1 MYKFANP
8 YLFFLI
14 FPLIYLFFFRNKKG
28 KGIKLPSI
36 KMLKNK
42 KISKKHL
49 ISKFFIFVSLIL
61 LVLAL
66 ARPQKMNKNSEIKR
80 SGIDIIVALD
90 LSKSMLAKDFKPNR
104 LEKAKEI
111 LKTFV
116 EKRNGDRLGLV
127 VFGGDAYTKVPLT
140 FDHDVIKSMLSKI
153 TTDDI
158 TSNNET
164 AIGMGLGIGINRMKK
179 SNSKSKIII
188 LLTDGENNSGIMSP
202 EASVKLAKELKI
214 KIYTVGIGARE
225 IEIPTFFGSRK
236 IANNQLDEP
245 LLEYIA
251 KETKGE
257 YFRASD
263 KEEFEKIFEKID
275 TLEKS
280 DIDSKS
286 FYQVIDLFSLFLK
299 LSMIFLIIG
308 LILQYLIFIVI
319 P

>member
-1 MYKFANP
+1 
-8 YLFFLI
+8 
-14 FPLIYLFFFRNKKG
+14 
-28 KGIKLPSI
+28 
-36 KMLKNK
+36 
-42 KISKKHL
+42 
-49 ISKFFIFVSLIL
+49 
-61 LVLAL
+61 
-66 ARPQKMNKNSEIKR
+66 
-80 SGIDIIVALD
+80 
-90 LSKSMLAKDFKPNR
+90 
-104 LEKAKEI
+104 
-111 LKTFV
+111 
-116 EKRNGDRLGLV
+116 
-127 VFGGDAYTKVPLT
+127 
-140 FDHDVIKSMLSKI
+140 
-153 TTDDI
+153 
-158 TSNNET
+158 
-164 AIGMGLGIGINRMKK
+164 MKK

-225 IEIPTFFGSRK
+225 IKIPTFFGSRK

>member
-8 YLFFLI
+8 YFLFLI
-14 FPLIYLFFFRNKKG
+14 FPLIYLFFFRKKKG

-42 KISKKHL
+42 KTSKKGIISKL
-49 ISKFFIFVSLIL
+49 FIFCSLIL
-61 LVLAL
+61 LVIAL
-66 ARPQKMNKNSEIKR
+66 ARPQRMNENNEIKR

-116 EKRNGDRLGLV
+116 EKRSGDRLGLV

-140 FDHDVIKSMLSKI
+140 FDHEVIKSMLSKI

-158 TSNNET
+158 TSNNQT

-179 SNSKSKIII
+179 SVSKSKIII

-214 KIYTVGIGARE
+214 KIYTIGIGARE
-225 IEIPTFFGSRK
+225 IEVPTFFGSKK
-236 IANNQLDEP
+236 IPNNQLDEP

-251 KETKGE
+251 KETNGE

-280 DIDSKS
+280 DIDSKN
-286 FYQVIDLFSLFLK
+286 FYQVIDLFTLLLK
-299 LSMIFLIIG
+299 LSMIFLLIG
-308 LILQYLIFIVI
+308 LIFQYLIFIVI